1 MKFFVDVIPPRH
13 DYLNSPGKI
22 LTRSSTSLTVQC
34 SVIVDLNATTNIAMH
49 CCHPPSLLEQL
60 DVYEAEELGGNKV
73 SVLLVNE
80 DKAHSMH
87 GVMSVNRSISYLSA
101 LLMVVLFACSST
113 C

>member
-1 MKFFVDVIPPRH
+1 MLFLH
-13 DYLNSPGKI
+13 DMTIQNSPGKI
-22 LTRSSTSLTVQC
+22 LTSSSTSLTVQC
-34 SVIVDLNATTNIAMH
+34 SVIVIVDLNATTNIAMH
-49 CCHPPSLLEQL
+49 CCDPPSLLEQL

-80 DKAHSMH
+80 GKAHSMH

>member
-1 MKFFVDVIPPRH
+1 MTI
-13 DYLNSPGKI
+13 LNSPGKI

-49 CCHPPSLLEQL
+49 CCDPPSLLEQL

-80 DKAHSMH
+80 GKAHSMH